1 MKRGL
6 FRAFE
11 SLWEEVGAL
20 QEEDGVA
27 LRDLNYWEMNC
38 ELWVPKLL
46 DFDEKSIKGVFGV
59 ERDNCSGLGGW
70 HCK

>member
-27 LRDLNYWEMNC
+27 VKSLKYCRVDY
-38 ELWVPKLL
+38 ELWVSNLSE
-46 DFDEKSIKGVFGV
+46 FDGKSVRRGV
-59 ERDNCSGLGGW
+59 EIERGSCNGLGGW
-70 HCK
+70 HYK